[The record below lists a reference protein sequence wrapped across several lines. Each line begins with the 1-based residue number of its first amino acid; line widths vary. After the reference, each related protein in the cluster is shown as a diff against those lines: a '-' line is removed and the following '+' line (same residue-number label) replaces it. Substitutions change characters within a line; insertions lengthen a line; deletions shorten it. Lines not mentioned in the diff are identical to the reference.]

1 MQDSETVKQG
11 AIFILGIGFTIFL
24 LGLAAAVFYS

>member
-1 MQDSETVKQG
+1 MQDNETIKKG

-24 LGLAAAVFYS
+24 LGLGAVIFYN

>member
-1 MQDSETVKQG
+1 MQDSETIKQG
-11 AIFILGIGFTIFL
+11 AVFILGIGFTIFL

>member
-1 MQDSETVKQG
+1 MQDSETIKQG

-24 LGLAAAVFYS
+24 LSLAAAVFYS